1 MHGDMEAGLTIAAM
15 PKFNT
20 YAFGK
25 RRNEVAMEDRRK
37 NRRMELQARLVIKRL
52 DSDVSSEVD
61 IEINDVSKTGVG
73 FTCDE
78 TLNIGAVYESFLTI
92 WTKEVLHAFLQVV
105 RIEMQ
110 GSTYSYGAVFI
121 GMSEVDKNRI
131 EIYQKINGAE

>member
-1 MHGDMEAGLTIAAM
+1 
-15 PKFNT
+15 
-20 YAFGK
+20 
-25 RRNEVAMEDRRK
+25 MEDRRK

-105 RIEMQ
+105 RIEMK